1 MYRSDFF
8 NNEITTTLTSNES
21 ISFHQ
26 NQYVNITV
34 YNRSDTDTSSPTV
47 PVKVLYRVKA
57 YTTYTTYS
65 ANITPVNQALEA
77 SWFPTRRELNDQAA
91 RRGAQAQEKQH
102 ARIPKKALVLRSS
115 YQGMARLPCYRATR
129 PR

>member
-26 NQYVNITV
+26 NDFVQITV
-34 YNRSDTDTSSPTV
+34 YNRHKDTTGSTV
-47 PVKVLYRVKA
+47 PAKMLYRVKA
-57 YTTYTTYS
+57 YTTYS
-65 ANITPVNQALEA
+65 ANITPVNQAQED
-77 SWFPTRRELNDQAA
+77 SWFPTRRELNNQAA
-91 RRGAQAQEKQH
+91 RRGAQAQAKQH

>member
-8 NNEITTTLTSNES
+8 DNEVTTTLTSNES
-21 ISFHQ
+21 MSFHQ
-26 NQYVNITV
+26 NDYVQITV
-34 YNRSDTDTSSPTV
+34 YNRANDTSSPTA

-57 YTTYTTYS
+57 YTTYS
-65 ANITPVNQALEA
+65 ANITPVNQAQED
-77 SWFPTRRELNDQAA
+77 SWFPTRRELNNQAA
-91 RRGAQAQEKQH
+91 RRGAQAQAKQH

>member
-8 NNEITTTLTSNES
+8 DNEVTTTLTSNES

-57 YTTYTTYS
+57 YTTYS

-77 SWFPTRRELNDQAA
+77 SWFPTRRELNRLAAIAGGQA
-91 RRGAQAQEKQH
+91 EKSKH
-102 ARIPKKALVLRSS
+102 SRIPKKALVLRSS

>member
-1 MYRSDFF
+1 VSFRSDFF

-57 YTTYTTYS
+57 YTTYS

-91 RRGAQAQEKQH
+91 KRGAQAQAKQH
-102 ARIPKKALVLRSS
+102 ARIPKKALVLRPS

>member
-1 MYRSDFF
+1 VSFRSDFF
-8 NNEITTTLTSNES
+8 NNEVTTTLTSNER
-21 ISFHQ
+21 ISVHE

-57 YTTYTTYS
+57 YTTYS

-91 RRGAQAQEKQH
+91 KRGAQAQAKQH